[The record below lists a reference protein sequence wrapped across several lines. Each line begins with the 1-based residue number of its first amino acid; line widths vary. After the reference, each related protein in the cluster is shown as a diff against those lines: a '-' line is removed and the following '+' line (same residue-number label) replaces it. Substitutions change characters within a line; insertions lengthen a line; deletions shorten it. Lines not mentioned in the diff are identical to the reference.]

1 VLSRRAALAAPLL
14 LALGLAVSAAPTPPA
29 QAAPTTS
36 GCPKKVATAAYRAS
50 VARAIRSAR
59 DLWGEQLL
67 ARRDGP
73 TYAAASRY
81 LTPLLYGQ
89 QRGRR
94 PLTRS
99 GVYYLPFALPLNVVG
114 PAVFALHVAD
124 GSQVITR
131 NVKGPSLTVRVG
143 PYGRETYGACV
154 ARLTPA
160 KLADGYLPILQTGY
174 RDQSGVRYRQESF
187 AGRVDGSPS
196 IVSFI
201 RLDVDATASARAAVV
216 RLVPSQPRL
225 NAADDRLLTAAGARL
240 IVSAGGAYDGRAFRF
255 TVPAGETGAVYALW
269 LNRPAH
275 ASKLVADEE
284 TYEKIRSVVQRFWA
298 DRLDAA
304 ATFSVPEPRIVQAQR
319 AMLVQQVAQTWRYS
333 AGNPYEALSFVEAL
347 DTAEVMTGYGYPDVA
362 KAILGFSLQ
371 RLPIRF
377 KAWRT
382 GEHLTAL
389 ATYYRA
395 THDRALLERQTPRL
409 ARLVRRIAHN
419 QIRSGPKRGRLL
431 PEQLSSDQ
439 PQPIDGVTAQITVLQ
454 GLKSMAPIWRS
465 TGHRELSNYARTIQH
480 RLERALRRAVGDAMV
495 RLPDG
500 SLFLPESFDR
510 RGAPYANLSV
520 SSEGSYWNLVV
531 PYALASGFFPRGS
544 AAADGMI
551 RYLLLHGSR
560 MLGVPRA
567 DAHIIY
573 GKRADR
579 TNIPGTGG
587 LGQIYGLS
595 VARLLADN
603 DEPDQLV
610 LSLYGQL
617 AIGMTQDTYVSGEA
631 VSVVPQGDAYYRK
644 TYMPPNSGAN
654 SAFLETLRLML
665 VHERH
670 GSDEVPRGLDLAFS
684 TPRAWLGIGKTIE
697 VRDAL
702 TSFGR
707 LSFTVARTGSIVEA
721 SIEPPSPP
729 PASLRLRLRL
739 PAGERLAS
747 VRLGGRPV
755 RFDRRSGTID
765 LSGRRGPIELVASV
779 RRRGASE

>member
-1 VLSRRAALAAPLL
+1 M
-14 LALGLAVSAAPTPPA
+14 
-29 QAAPTTS
+29 
-36 GCPKKVATAAYRAS
+36 
-50 VARAIRSAR
+50 
-59 DLWGEQLL
+59 
-67 ARRDGP
+67 
-73 TYAAASRY
+73 
-81 LTPLLYGQ
+81 
-89 QRGRR
+89 
-94 PLTRS
+94 
-99 GVYYLPFALPLNVVG
+99 
-114 PAVFALHVAD
+114 
-124 GSQVITR
+124 
-131 NVKGPSLTVRVG
+131 
-143 PYGRETYGACV
+143 
-154 ARLTPA
+154 
-160 KLADGYLPILQTGY
+160 
-174 RDQSGVRYRQESF
+174 
-187 AGRVDGSPS
+187 
-196 IVSFI
+196 
-201 RLDVDATASARAAVV
+201 
-216 RLVPSQPRL
+216 
-225 NAADDRLLTAAGARL
+225 
-240 IVSAGGAYDGRAFRF
+240 
-255 TVPAGETGAVYALW
+255 PAGETGVVYAIW
-269 LNRPAH
+269 LSRPAH
-275 ASKLVADEE
+275 ARKLVADEA

-319 AMLVQQVAQTWRYS
+319 AMLVQQIAQTWRYS

-395 THDRALLERQTPRL
+395 THDRALVQRQTPGL
-409 ARLVRRIAHN
+409 ARLLRRIAHN

-439 PQPIDGVTAQITVLQ
+439 PQPIDGVTAQIAVLQ
-454 GLKSMAPIWRS
+454 GLKSIAPIWRA
-465 TGHRELSNYARTIQH
+465 TGHRDLAAYARGIQH
-480 RLERALRRAVGDAMV
+480 RLERALRRAVNTTIV

-544 AAADGMI
+544 AAADSLI

-567 DAHIIY
+567 DAHVIY
-573 GKRADR
+573 GKRTDG

-617 AIGMTQDTYVSGEA
+617 AIGMTPDTYVSGEA

-644 TYMPPNSGAN
+644 TYMPPNIGAN
-654 SAFLETLRLML
+654 STYLETLRLML

-670 GSDEVPRGLDLAFS
+670 ASDEVPRGLDLAFS
-684 TPRAWLGIGKTIE
+684 TPRAWLGDGKTIE
-697 VRDAL
+697 VNDAL

-707 LSFTVARTGSIVEA
+707 LSYSIMRTGSTVQA
-721 SIEPPSPP
+721 SIEPPSPLP
-729 PASLRLRLRL
+729 SLRLRLRL
-739 PAGERLAS
+739 PAGERVGS
-747 VRLGGRPV
+747 VRVGGRRMP
-755 RFDRRSGTID
+755 FDRHSGTIE
-765 LSGRRGPIELVASV
+765 LPTKGPLDVVATV
-779 RRRGASE
+779 IR